1 MFPNCRC
8 VRAQHGTDGVC
19 YLPGVALTV
28 VHTLP
33 HASPLQDPRT
43 LRKVVTLD
51 KHIALAFAGLNAD
64 ARVLVDMVRC
74 SWSRRLLD
82 AHVRLR
88 NPPQARVE
96 AQSHRLT
103 LEDAPTVEYMA
114 RHIAKLQQQYTQRGG
129 RRPFGLSTLLAGF
142 DADGSP
148 RLWST
153 DPSGIHTGWS
163 ANAIGRSY
171 KSLREYLEA
180 HYKAGLKQQEAVK
193 LALSTLLEVVTA
205 SAAGVEVLVAT
216 AEGHSKLEGAD
227 LEALIKEIEAE
238 KAEAEEGAAGAAA
251 SST

>member
-1 MFPNCRC
+1 MQA
-8 VRAQHGTDGVC
+8 VEKGGAVVGVK
-19 YLPGVALTV
+19 GDDAV
-28 VHTLP
+28 VLAVERRDVP
-33 HASPLQDPRT
+33 ELQDPRT

-64 ARVLVDMVRC
+64 ARVLVDM
-74 SWSRRLLD
+74 
-82 AHVRLR
+82 
-88 NPPQARVE
+88 ARVE